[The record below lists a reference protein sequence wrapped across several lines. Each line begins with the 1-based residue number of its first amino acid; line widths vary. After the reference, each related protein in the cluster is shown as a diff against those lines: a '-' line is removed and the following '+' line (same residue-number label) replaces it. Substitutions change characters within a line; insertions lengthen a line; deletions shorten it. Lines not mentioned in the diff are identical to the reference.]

1 MKIENGKL
9 LIDMPFDWNKL
20 VKAHNDLVE
29 RVEKLEE
36 RDLSFK
42 VMLDE

>member
-1 MKIENGKL
+1 MKIEDSKL
-9 LIDMPFDWNKL
+9 LIDRDDWNKL
-20 VKAHNDLVE
+20 VKAHNELVE